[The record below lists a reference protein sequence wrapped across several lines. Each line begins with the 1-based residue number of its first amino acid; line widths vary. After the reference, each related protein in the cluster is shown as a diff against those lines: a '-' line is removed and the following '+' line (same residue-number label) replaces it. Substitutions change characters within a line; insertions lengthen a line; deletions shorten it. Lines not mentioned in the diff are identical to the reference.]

1 VRSAQLANQDRN
13 RQGQD
18 FVNFKSNPKRKPG
31 KNRPASSR
39 RLIQGPQLRDFT
51 KESLKFFQGT
61 SKLIV
66 LAELWGCPK
75 TATIYFRKAKCTQTG
90 AQPGDA
96 VGRLTREL
104 SLSDPGAK
112 FFREKREQTQKRR
125 TLRPTGQLAT
135 YTQRVLQQPIL
146 RSQPRRLGPGSSP
159 RARPRR
165 ESATRYL
172 YPCIAIKQQGKNK
185 CCPR

>member
-1 VRSAQLANQDRN
+1 MPLLSPPCSIACCIMATYSSAVRAAGEPRP
-13 RQGQD
+13 
-18 FVNFKSNPKRKPG
+18 KSPRTRLCELQIKPKRKPG

-51 KESLKFFQGT
+51 KESLKFLQGT

-75 TATIYFRKAKCTQTG
+75 TATIYFRKAKSTQTG

-104 SLSDPGAK
+104 SLSDPRAK

-125 TLRPTGQLAT
+125 TLRPTGQ
-135 YTQRVLQQPIL
+135 
-146 RSQPRRLGPGSSP
+146 
-159 RARPRR
+159 
-165 ESATRYL
+165 
-172 YPCIAIKQQGKNK
+172 
-185 CCPR
+185 